1 MTVVGHKHLYVI
13 EMKICCTMLRQICYY
28 MAKFDTMDYLP
39 LQMLMDRVEVY
50 TGHIEEYLKQP
61 NLPRFH
67 KVSKMYNLVS
77 Y

>member
-1 MTVVGHKHLYVI
+1 
-13 EMKICCTMLRQICYY
+13 

-39 LQMLMDRVEVY
+39 LQMLVDRVEVY
-50 TGHIEEYLKQP
+50 TGYIEEYLKQP